1 MTVNALALAPDAAPV
16 LLARHP
22 ILDAAGRVVCHELRF
37 GDGAA
42 PSERATAAAIVLG
55 AGDHDLGT
63 LTGGLPAWITVS
75 REFLLT
81 FDPLPL
87 APGSVVLA
95 LAADA
100 EPDEALLDRLVRL
113 RAEGHAL
120 ALDDFLPGA
129 HADALLAFA
138 GYVKVDLA
146 AYGIS
151 GLRTVID
158 RLPRGRVH
166 IVAGN
171 VETPDQRD
179 ASVARG
185 VDLLQGFFFERP
197 RPVGGTPAP
206 VASVGR
212 LRALV
217 ALRGRPTFEAI
228 EQVVAADPA
237 LAVRVLRFA
246 NSAAVGTRRRLSS
259 VREALVLL
267 GARRVRQLVLL
278 VLLSELGEG
287 RPALVAAGV
296 LRGRLCETLAI
307 DLGLPDPDAAF
318 TAGVLSIADALLDQ
332 PLTRVIDSLPVTDEL
347 RFALLARSGPL
358 GALIDVAVRQERD
371 RAGGAGAE
379 HFADAVAWADA
390 ALAAL

>member
-1 MTVNALALAPDAAPV
+1 VTVNTLAPDAAPV

-37 GDGAA
+37 GDGGV
-42 PSERATAAAIVLG
+42 PCERATAAAVVLG
-55 AGDHDLGT
+55 GGGHDLGG
-63 LTGGLPAWITVS
+63 LTCGLPAWIAVS
-75 REFLLT
+75 REVLLA

-95 LAADA
+95 LAAGADA
-100 EPDEALLDRLVRL
+100 DEALLDRLVRL

-129 HADALLAFA
+129 RADALLAFA

-166 IVAGN
+166 LVAGN

-179 ASVARG
+179 ACVARG

-197 RPVGGTPAP
+197 RPVAGTPAL

-212 LRALV
+212 LRALL
-217 ALRGRPTFEAI
+217 ALRGRPTLAAI
-228 EQVVAADPA
+228 ERVVAADPG
-237 LAVRVLRFA
+237 LAVRVLRVA
-246 NSAAVGTRRRLSS
+246 DAAAAGSRRPLSS

-267 GARRVRQLVLL
+267 GARRVRRIVLL
-278 VLLSELGEG
+278 VLLAELGEG
-287 RPALVAAGV
+287 RPALVAAGA

-318 TAGVLSIADALLDQ
+318 TVGVLSIADALLDQ
-332 PLTRVIDSLPVTDEL
+332 PLTRVIDLLPVTDEL
-347 RFALLARSGPL
+347 RFALLVRSGPL

-371 RAGGAGAE
+371 RAGAVGAG